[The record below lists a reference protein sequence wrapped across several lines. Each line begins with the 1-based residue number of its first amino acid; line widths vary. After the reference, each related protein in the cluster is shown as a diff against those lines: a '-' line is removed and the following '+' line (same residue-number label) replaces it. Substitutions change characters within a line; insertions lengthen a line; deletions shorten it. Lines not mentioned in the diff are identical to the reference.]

1 MSPTVL
7 GEKSDIDLLDRFVNE
22 RSEAAFAAI
31 VCATVGES
39 RASAADRASTEDA
52 DQATFL
58 VLAWQ
63 AASLH
68 PGTTL
73 STWSKRI
80 FNNFITLYT

>member
-1 MSPTVL
+1 MDPTVL

-31 VCATVGES
+31 VRDTVGGS

-52 DQATFL
+52 DQTRFL
-58 VLAWQ
+58 VLASQ

-73 STWSKRI
+73 SAWTR
-80 FNNFITLYT
+80 

>member
-7 GEKSDIDLLDRFVNE
+7 GEKSDIDLLDRFVHE

-31 VCATVGES
+31 VRATVGGS

-52 DQATFL
+52 DPATFL
-58 VLAWQ
+58 VLASQ

-73 STWSKRI
+73 SDWSKRI
-80 FNNFITLYT
+80 SNNFIKLLT